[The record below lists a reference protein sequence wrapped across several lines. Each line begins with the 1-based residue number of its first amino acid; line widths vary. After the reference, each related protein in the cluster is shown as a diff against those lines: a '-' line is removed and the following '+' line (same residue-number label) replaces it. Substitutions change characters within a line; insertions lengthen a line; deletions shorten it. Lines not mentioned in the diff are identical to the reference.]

1 MKEWLTADEIADEA
15 LPHLPN
21 TKRGVNKFVD
31 ANAWNTHP
39 TYARKRQARGGG
51 MEYHFRLLPTLA
63 QVAYVQK
70 HMTVGALPMPQTFDP
85 QAPLVQGRP
94 GVERDARL
102 AVLAAFE
109 LFERGLR
116 LNRQGCLAV
125 FCDKYEMGSIKVE
138 DWVKQTIPTVSRRSL
153 MRWMSIKRLGRTE
166 ALAVDRSK
174 ARAGTGVLD
183 TANGGKV
190 KAFILSLIA
199 HAPQL
204 SAAQVKDQVED
215 EFGPQLKVVSKG
227 VEWSVN
233 LPPPRTFQHFLKG
246 LKERHT
252 VELTKLTNPDKFR
265 STMALSGTGTLRHIT
280 EPNALWQI
288 DASPVDAL
296 CVDGRHAIYACIDIA
311 TRRTIWYVSRTPR
324 ASAVALLI
332 RKAILA
338 WGAPDTIKTDNG
350 SDFVAQDTKR
360 LFASTG
366 ITMELSDAY
375 SPQQKGHVERVIKT
389 FQHQFASL
397 LPGYVGHSVAER
409 KTIEDRK
416 SFADRLGQD
425 TAEAFGVSLTGAE
438 LQLAI
443 DQWTETMYAHAPHG
457 GLKGMTP
464 FQAAAASTAPIRTI
478 DERALDVLLM
488 PVAGSN
494 GRRRATKF
502 GLRIDHYHY
511 IAASILPG
519 TDVFVRRDP
528 NDMGRVH
535 AFSPDQGSYLGEAI
549 CPELSGVHPE
559 TWLKAQKELRSE
571 IIAEKTAEI
580 RKGIRE
586 IMKGPALHERALRNA
601 ARKVPNVIALP
612 KREERHETPEIRAAL
627 QVGKTPEP
635 ASFSGAQKDLHETIV
650 AELTAPAGNVTPLR
664 NGPTPAQR
672 FRSALAIEARIQA
685 HEPVESEETL
695 WLLSYRD
702 SAEYKVQRTMFE
714 EFGDQAPGLHS

>member
-15 LPHLPN
+15 LPQLPN

-39 TYARKRQARGGG
+39 TYARKRQGRGGG

-70 HMTVGALPMPQTFDP
+70 YMTVGTLPPSP
-85 QAPLVQGRP
+85 PANPGAPLVQGRP

-102 AVLAAFE
+102 AVIAAFE

-116 LNRQGCLAV
+116 LNRQGCLSV

-153 MRWMSIKRLGRTE
+153 MRWMSIKRLGRVDN
-166 ALAVDRSK
+166 LAVDRSK

-204 SAAQVKDQVED
+204 SAAQVRTQVED
-215 EFGPQLKVVSKG
+215 KFGPTLNVVSKG
-227 VEWSVN
+227 VQRSLD
-233 LPPPRTFQHFLKG
+233 LPPPRTFQHFLKV
-246 LKERHT
+246 LKENHT

-265 STMALSGTGTLRHIT
+265 STMALSGVGTLRHIT

-296 CVDGRHAIYACIDIA
+296 CIDGRHAIYGCIDIA

-338 WGAPDTIKTDNG
+338 WGVPHTIKTDNG

-409 KTIEDRK
+409 KAIEDRK
-416 SFADRLGQD
+416 SFAERLGQD
-425 TAEAFGVSLTGAE
+425 TAEAFGVSLTGTQ
-438 LQLAI
+438 LQEAI
-443 DQWTETMYAHAPHG
+443 DQWAETMYAHAPHG
-457 GLKGMTP
+457 GLKGKSP
-464 FQAAAASTAPIRTI
+464 FQVAAESAAPIRTI
-478 DERALDVLLM
+478 NERALDVLLM
-488 PVAGSN
+488 PVAGKN
-494 GRRRATKF
+494 GIRTTTKF
-502 GLRIDHYHY
+502 GIRIDHYHY

-535 AFSPDQGSYLGEAI
+535 TFTPDQGSYLGEAV
-549 CPELSGVHPE
+549 CPELAGVHPE

-571 IIAEKTAEI
+571 IIAEKTAEM

-601 ARKVPNVIALP
+601 ARKIPNVVALP

-627 QVGKTPEP
+627 QVGQTPEP
-635 ASFSGAQKDLHETIV
+635 QGFSGAQKDLHETIV
-650 AELTAPAGNVTPLR
+650 AELSAPAGNVTPLR

-702 SAEYKVQRTMFE
+702 SAEYKVQRTLFE
-714 EFGDQAPGLHS
+714 DFGDQAPG